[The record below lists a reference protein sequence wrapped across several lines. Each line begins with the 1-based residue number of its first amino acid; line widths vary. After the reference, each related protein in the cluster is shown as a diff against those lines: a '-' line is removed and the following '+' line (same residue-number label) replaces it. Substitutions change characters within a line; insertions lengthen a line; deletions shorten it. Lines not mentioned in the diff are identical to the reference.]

1 MLLICLTLPVASGPV
16 GGGISEMVRRQSQ
29 WEECQPESEPLLLTQ
44 VNLWDLMSFSI
55 KQEESYLE
63 GSEELDNVYKGTVL
77 HEKMMSK
84 WQQVL
89 LIWS

>member
-1 MLLICLTLPVASGPV
+1 
-16 GGGISEMVRRQSQ
+16 
-29 WEECQPESEPLLLTQ
+29 
-44 VNLWDLMSFSI
+44 MSFSI

-63 GSEELDNVYKGTVL
+63 GSKELDNVYKGTVL

-89 LIWS
+89 LIWC